1 MYLTRHNAALDVIVH
16 KDIQLPSDINQL
28 TKVAEL
34 KFNRNFYLSIFE
46 LNDFKSQSSYLNY
59 IFQR

>member
-1 MYLTRHNAALDVIVH
+1 MYLTRNNAALDVVVH

-34 KFNRNFYLSIFE
+34 KFNRNYYLSIFE
-46 LNDFKSQSSYLNY
+46 LNEFKSQSLYLNY
-59 IFQR
+59 VFQR

>member
-1 MYLTRHNAALDVIVH
+1 MYLTRHNAALDVVVH

-34 KFNRNFYLSIFE
+34 KFNRNYYLSIYE
-46 LNDFKSQSSYLNY
+46 LNEFKSH
-59 IFQR
+59 I